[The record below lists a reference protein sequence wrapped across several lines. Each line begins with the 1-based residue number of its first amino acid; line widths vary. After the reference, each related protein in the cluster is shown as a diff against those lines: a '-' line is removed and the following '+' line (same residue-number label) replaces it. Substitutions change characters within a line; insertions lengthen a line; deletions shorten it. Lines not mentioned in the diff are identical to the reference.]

1 LQRRLQAR
9 QDTIWAPIVAYID
22 ALPEVYNREE
32 VVLRVR
38 DGRMA
43 AFDVM
48 YEAMIEVSKILTP
61 EQIED
66 FPPALRSS
74 FDLESLKAI
83 RPTKGFF
90 PNY

>member
-1 LQRRLQAR
+1 
-9 QDTIWAPIVAYID
+9 
-22 ALPEVYNREE
+22 
-32 VVLRVR
+32 
-38 DGRMA
+38 MA